1 MQPFTRRALSAF
13 TVTVFAL
20 LFFSVAVE
28 AQGHWTKAAP
38 FPEPMEETHAV
49 TANGKLYVMG
59 GFLPPGIAP
68 GIVYEYDPSTDKWTK
83 KKTMPLPAHHMA
95 MAEYQGKIYVIGGL
109 VRGSEPGGWAPIDN
123 AWEYDPA
130 NDSWKALPP
139 MPSGKRGAAIA
150 EEVGGKIYVIG
161 GAALEPGSKE
171 TALFNSRPHRS
182 VGTNEAYDPATQ
194 KWLVRSPMP
203 TARNH
208 AASGAVDGKIYVIGG
223 RVGSAFI
230 PVGSNTDIVEV
241 YDPALDQW
249 GALRQRMPHAR
260 SAVAC
265 GTYGG
270 KIYVAGGETQSTEAM
285 AVFRALEAYD
295 PATNTWAILPS
306 MPVGR
311 HGLSGSFLGNGFHLM
326 TGQVFNGEGSQFS
339 SPNHDVFVVDS
350 AKP

>member
-1 MQPFTRRALSAF
+1 MNSLFRRVF
-13 TVTVFAL
+13 TVCVAMMGMFVFSGRAW
-20 LFFSVAVE
+20 
-28 AQGHWTKAAP
+28 AQGHWTKAAA
-38 FPEPMEETHAV
+38 FPEPMEETHAT

-59 GFLPPGIAP
+59 GFVPPGVAP
-68 GIVYEYDPSTDKWTK
+68 GIVYEYDPNGDKWTK

-95 MAEYQGKIYVIGGL
+95 MAEYKGKIYVIGGL
-109 VRGSEPGGWAPIDN
+109 VRGNEPGGWAPIDN

-139 MPSGKRGAAIA
+139 MPDGKRGAAIA

-161 GAALEPGSKE
+161 GAAVEPGTKE

-194 KWLVRSPMP
+194 KWETRSSMP

-208 AASGAVDGKIYVIGG
+208 AASGVVDGKIYVIGG

-241 YDPALDQW
+241 YDPAMNQW
-249 GALRQRMPHAR
+249 GPLRQRMPHGR

-265 GTYGG
+265 GTYNG
-270 KIYVAGGETQSTEAM
+270 KIYVAGGETQSTESM

-295 PATNTWAILPS
+295 AATNTWAILPS

-311 HGLSGSFLGNGFHLM
+311 HGLSGGFIGNGFHLM

-339 SPNHDVFVVDS
+339 SPNHDVFVVD
-350 AKP
+350 K